1 MFEDQR
7 DKIFWETE
15 LIVTALGKDLYNLLM
30 YCGFNFLKLLSC
42 NQNLLVGN
50 FASRGF
56 SQNTASLS
64 GPLKKMHLDCSLRIA
79 LIIFI

>member
-1 MFEDQR
+1 MFEDRR

-15 LIVTALGKDLYNLLM
+15 LIVTALVRVLYNLLM
-30 YCGFNFLKLLSC
+30 YSGFSFLKLLSC

-50 FASRGF
+50 FASRGNF

-64 GPLKKMHLDCSLRIA
+64 GPLKKI
-79 LIIFI
+79 LIVLLELH